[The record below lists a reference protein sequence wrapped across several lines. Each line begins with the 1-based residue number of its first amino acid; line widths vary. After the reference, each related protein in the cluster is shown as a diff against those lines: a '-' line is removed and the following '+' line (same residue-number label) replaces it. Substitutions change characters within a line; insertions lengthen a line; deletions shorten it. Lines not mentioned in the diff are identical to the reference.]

1 MYLRKPCSTHSVFH
15 NFTSQSQ
22 VKSTLNIHWKDYWSS
37 KTLATWCEELTH
49 WKRPWCW
56 ERVRVGGKGGDRGWD
71 DWMASPNEWTW
82 VEQTLGDSEGR
93 KPGVL
98 QASCTVQELG
108 LISWTVPNELLLHFL
123 SMDSLFP
130 LRRSSGEFSPVASV
144 FLWRQHFAPSSMQ
157 QGLSRSWITG
167 YYVKQRGKSVSR
179 LIRRMPEMFLR
190 WSRPMDVCWP
200 AMAPCTWPGR
210 DRSHQL
216 LGNTLY

>member
-56 ERVRVGGKGGDRGWD
+56 ERLRVGGKGGDRGWD

-108 LISWTVPNELLLHFL
+108 LISWTVPNELLLHLL
-123 SMDSLFP
+123 SVDSLFP
-130 LRRSSGEFSPVASV
+130 LRR
-144 FLWRQHFAPSSMQ
+144 
-157 QGLSRSWITG
+157 GLGIFTCGVCVPLKAALCS
-167 YYVKQRGKSVSR
+167 
-179 LIRRMPEMFLR
+179 LIYATRAFQKLNHRVLR
-190 WSRPMDVCWP
+190 EAERKICIK
-200 AMAPCTWPGR
+200 A
-210 DRSHQL
+210 H
-216 LGNTLY
+216 